1 MKRSFREKQWPDMNE
16 GIAIGGSKETGRCA
30 IPLAE
35 AHILNVD
42 DHVPR
47 LDED

>member
-1 MKRSFREKQWPDMNE
+1 MIED
-16 GIAIGGSKETGRCA
+16 IAIGGSKGTGRRV

-42 DHVPR
+42 GHVRR